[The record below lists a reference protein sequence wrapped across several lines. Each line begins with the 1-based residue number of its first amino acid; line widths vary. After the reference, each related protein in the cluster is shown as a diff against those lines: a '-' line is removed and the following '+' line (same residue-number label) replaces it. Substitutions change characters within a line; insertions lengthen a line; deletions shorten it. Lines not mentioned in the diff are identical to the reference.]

1 MLFLLLNIS
10 IYTHIFSPSDS
21 IPLFSFDFFNT
32 FMKCVNIAK
41 AFDFSALFSLDN
53 RINIELK

>member
-1 MLFLLLNIS
+1 MLLLLLNIS

-21 IPLFSFDFFNT
+21 MPLFSFDFFNT
-32 FMKCVNIAK
+32 FIKCVNMAN
-41 AFDFSALFSLDN
+41 AFDFIALFSFDS